1 MKWYLDSSVAIHAV
15 LPAGDPRARAWLT
28 ASSEQAVDLCSSRL
42 LQLEMVRTL
51 RREQMD
57 PAWAR
62 LVTDRIELIGID
74 DGVLRF
80 AAAIEPH
87 LKSLD
92 AIHLATCSLLGD
104 NFTVVTHDARM
115 AEVAIHM
122 GFNVHDPLIAK
133 V

>member
-15 LPAGDPRARAWLT
+15 LPAGDPRARTWLT
-28 ASSEQAVDLCSSRL
+28 AVSEQAADVCSSRL

-51 RREQMD
+51 RREQMN
-57 PAWAR
+57 PSWAR
-62 LVTDRIELIGID
+62 LVTDRVELISVD

-104 NFTVVTHDARM
+104 QFTVVTHDARM
-115 AEVAIHM
+115 AAAATEL
-122 GFNVHDPLIAK
+122 GFDVHDPLET
-133 V
+133 